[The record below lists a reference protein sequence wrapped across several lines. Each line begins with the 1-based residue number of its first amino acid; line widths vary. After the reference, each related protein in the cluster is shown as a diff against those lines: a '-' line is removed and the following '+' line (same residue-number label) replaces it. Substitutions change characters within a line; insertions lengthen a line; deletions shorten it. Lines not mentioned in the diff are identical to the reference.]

1 MGKTTRFPGRR
12 VVIVEDSRTQAEYLS
27 HLLEIEGASVVVAG
41 NGAEALAAI
50 RANPPEAVLT
60 DIVMPGM
67 DGYELCRKIKADPR
81 IAKTPVI
88 LVTQLHDPS
97 DVLMGLEAGAE
108 NFIVKPYDP
117 EQVYSRL
124 DSILATGRGDDPDGR
139 PRDIEYVLDGQPH
152 TINFSRSRI
161 LDILLST
168 YEFAVKKNNELQEA
182 HERVSALNEE
192 LMAAVEDLQ
201 MANRNLS
208 KENAERGRV
217 EQALADANRKLNL
230 MTSVTRHDINNQIL
244 ALQGFIELAEMGVK
258 DEKTMGHIRKAKTA
272 TRAIQRQIAFTKQ
285 YEDIGVK
292 APIWQD
298 LSEII
303 ESLRQF
309 LAGEAIGLDSR
320 DMDFEIYADPL
331 LSRVFENLV
340 DNSIRH
346 GKHVRQIT
354 VSARRTADGGL
365 LVSYGDDGDGIPEAE
380 KARIFEKGFGKNT
393 GLGLFLTREI
403 LEFTGIS
410 VRETGVPGRGALFEI
425 SVPSEGVR
433 KAKQK

>member
-12 VVIVEDSRTQAEYLS
+12 VVVVEDSRTQAEYLS
-27 HLLEIEGASVVVAG
+27 HLLEIEGASVVVAAS
-41 NGAEALAAI
+41 GAEALAAI
-50 RANPPEAVLT
+50 RAHPPEAVLT

-67 DGYELCRKIKADPR
+67 DGYELCRKIKADPH
-81 IAKTPVI
+81 IATIPVI

-97 DVLMGLEAGAE
+97 DVLKGLEAGAE

-124 DSILATGRGDDPDGR
+124 DTVLAPGRGDDPDGR
-139 PRDIEYVLDGQPH
+139 LHDIAYVLDGQSH

-244 ALQGFIELAEMGVK
+244 ALQGFTELAEMEVK
-258 DEKTMGHIRKAKTA
+258 DGKTLGHIRKAKA
-272 TRAIQRQIAFTKQ
+272 AARAIQRQIAFTKQ
-285 YEDIGVK
+285 YEDIGVR
-292 APIWQD
+292 APLWQD
-298 LSEII
+298 LSEIV

-309 LAGEAIGLDSR
+309 LAGEEIGLRSR
-320 DMDFEIYADPL
+320 DLDFEIYADPL

-354 VSARRTADGGL
+354 VFSRRTADGGL
-365 LVSYGDDGDGIPEAE
+365 LVSYEDNGEGIPDTE
-380 KARIFEKGFGKNT
+380 KTRIFEKGFGKNT

-425 SVPSEGVR
+425 SVPAEGVR
-433 KAKQK
+433 KAKR

>member
-124 DSILATGRGDDPDGR
+124 DGILATGRGDDPDGR
-139 PRDIEYVLDGQPH
+139 PRDIEYMLDGQPH

-217 EQALADANRKLNL
+217 EQALADANRTLNL

-272 TRAIQRQIAFTKQ
+272 TRAIQRQIAFTS
-285 YEDIGVK
+285 G
-292 APIWQD
+292 P
-298 LSEII
+298 
-303 ESLRQF
+303 
-309 LAGEAIGLDSR
+309 
-320 DMDFEIYADPL
+320 
-331 LSRVFENLV
+331 
-340 DNSIRH
+340 
-346 GKHVRQIT
+346 
-354 VSARRTADGGL
+354 GG
-365 LVSYGDDGDGIPEAE
+365 
-380 KARIFEKGFGKNT
+380 N
-393 GLGLFLTREI
+393 
-403 LEFTGIS
+403 
-410 VRETGVPGRGALFEI
+410 
-425 SVPSEGVR
+425 
-433 KAKQK
+433 